1 MTEEKEEKE
10 EKTQKDKNYE
20 KAALYVAFLLGM
32 YYKSFDELKSH
43 PDDLQKVNVKIHENK
58 GLLDKI
64 QSDEKVKDKDIQREA
79 IEAAEMSGKYMK
91 IRTASDQRVCPRC
104 AEWQGK
110 IISVDGSDKRYP
122 SMDDFIKSG
131 GYHINC
137 RCSAQEISVD
147 EIPLKSK
154 ANPRYQSRKQARPD
168 LYNHTPLKSL
178 VFN

>member
-10 EKTQKDKNYE
+10 EKTKKEENYK

-32 YYKSFDELKSH
+32 YYKSFDELKAH
-43 PDDLQKVNVKIHENK
+43 PNDLQKVNVKIHENPN
-58 GLLDKI
+58 LLDKI
-64 QSDEKVKDKDIQREA
+64 QSDEKISDKDIQNEA
-79 IEAAEMSGKYMK
+79 IKTTEMNGKYMK
-91 IRTASDQRVCPRC
+91 IVTVGDQKVCPKC

-110 IISVDGSDKRYP
+110 IISVDGSDKKYP

-131 GYHINC
+131 GYHPNC
-137 RCSAQEISVD
+137 RCSAQEISTD
-147 EIPLKSK
+147 EIPLKQNI
-154 ANPRYQSRKQARPD
+154 NPRYQSRKQARPD